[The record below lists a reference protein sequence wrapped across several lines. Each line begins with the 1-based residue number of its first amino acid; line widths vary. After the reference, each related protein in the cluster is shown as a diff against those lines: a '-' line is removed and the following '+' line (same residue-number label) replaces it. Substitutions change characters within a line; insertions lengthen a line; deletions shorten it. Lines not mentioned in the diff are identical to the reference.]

1 MQWRT
6 YLPTHDE
13 QGEYRGFLSALPEWH
28 AVGVGFLVTMVDR
41 RLLALPILAA
51 LTGQSDG
58 LRGHARDAARE
69 LGYVALGAAL
79 ASLWKRVRGGGCA

>member
-28 AVGVGFLVTMVDR
+28 AVGVGYLCASVDR
-41 RLLALPILAA
+41 RLLALPILGAFSRQIGP
-51 LTGQSDG
+51 TD
-58 LRGHARDAARE
+58 GHAQDATRE

-79 ASLWKRVRGGGCA
+79 ASLWKRVRGGVCA

>member
-1 MQWRT
+1 MNWRR

-13 QGEYRGFLSALPEWH
+13 QGQYRGFLSALPEWH
-28 AVGVGFLVTMVDR
+28 AVGVGFLVTMIDA
-41 RLLALPILAA
+41 RLLLLPAVAA
-51 LTGQSDG
+51 LTGRSDD

-79 ASLWKRVRGGGCA
+79 AEVLKRVR